1 MPRWRAVVRFKG
13 LYQVSS
19 SGDVRSLS
27 RKARVCHGA
36 FRIIKSRILQPGISA
51 GYDRVI
57 LRKDLKSHARD
68 VHVLVCRAFHGPKP
82 TPLHEVNHKD
92 GNKRNNHYTNLEI
105 VTSLENIKHA
115 ATLGLLATGRA
126 HGRHTCPSSVKRGSA
141 NGLAKLTESDVAK
154 IREITTHRNG
164 RILARQFDVSPSAI
178 SLIRRGKSWKHVR

>member
-1 MPRWRAVVRFKG
+1 MSPLMTDADMIEAMAWRKIDG
-13 LYQVSS
+13 WPYSVSS
-19 SGDVRSLS
+19 CGRVRNDRTGRVLRPSITQRGYERVRLQHDCERACALVARLVAGAWIGDASGL
-27 RKARVCHGA
+27 
-36 FRIIKSRILQPGISA
+36 
-51 GYDRVI
+51 
-57 LRKDLKSHARD
+57 
-68 VHVLVCRAFHGPKP
+68 
-82 TPLHEVNHKD
+82 TVNHKD